1 MAAFEVTTEG
11 GRAMSSSFRSLLF
24 NNYELVVAV
33 VLIIVVGTIRL
44 IGSKAKTVFSNVAR
58 AVRRLE
64 RALLP
69 KRD

>member
-1 MAAFEVTTEG
+1 
-11 GRAMSSSFRSLLF
+11 MSSSFRSLLF